1 MWDTSMP
8 TVRVLPTGNTLQG
21 RTSVGVYFC
30 ADWCG
35 PCTSFTPILKNY
47 YTAERASRAE
57 RKESTLEIVLVSR
70 CRTARETEN
79 LFSTMPWTAMPH
91 VDSVGTRGNDMMATF
106 GVTTIP
112 ALVFL
117 DGTGTI
123 TCLNGRDEVAR
134 QQAATHRSAT
144 ISRPLPLPQA
154 EATDRPVS
162 VLRSKTGSRVKVRPQ
177 VGPAPEAE
185 RPVRAPVQDCDLPAM
200 ARGDLP
206 PDTRSASLRAPRPP
220 GPPPAFP
227 TTAGSSVLTAR
238 NRRAQQAAAGRPHG
252 AATLTQEAAAESPAP
267 TPRPPRRSDR
277 KRPPPKPNL
286 ECEGKRARVWFAE
299 EPAISDKPGR
309 RRQGP
314 DSRTAYHLT
323 AAQIALIA
331 KAALGGGGSATRAP
345 APPST
350 QNHDRTVQQEPD
362 RGIISQS
369 DGPTDP
375 TQGKP
380 RSLMQPQPLA
390 EVHPFTPV
398 MHEWRHGIAV
408 DCGPDWE
415 WDVIEA
421 AIERGPHP
429 TARTP
434 DAIELFREDIAYQVN
449 AGFCQVMLWE
459 DVKRLRPANLK
470 ISPVALIPQVDRRGR
485 IILDLSFPVYQE
497 VNGVITVTQQSVN
510 DSTVLTAPSIPV
522 KEIGKVL
529 PRLLQYMRD
538 TPPGLH
544 ILFSKLDISDGFW
557 RLVVKE
563 EDCFNFA
570 YVLPQ
575 AAGEPTRLVVPAA
588 VQMGWVE
595 SPSLFCTVTE
605 SARDLAQHFVD
616 ATVDLPHDPVE
627 DKMSIEDVPMRARTD
642 APSKLLQ
649 VYVDDFCYA
658 ATQSQDGA
666 HIPTIRRAAVHGI
679 HSYFPSP
686 KITKHEGGKEPI
698 SEKKLKQGDGN
709 FVSRKDMIGFEF
721 DGIRR
726 TVRLPAEKAKAYIK
740 EVHRVLRR
748 KSVPLKTL
756 QMLVGKLR
764 HASVILPA
772 AKGFFT
778 PINAA
783 MRGSPKRIGL
793 GATSDVRAALQDI
806 VSLLHMLSSR
816 PTHAK
821 ELVPD
826 MPQYAGYH
834 DAAAEGAGG
843 VWFSLASPMQP
854 IVWREAFPEDIASN
868 VVSDDNPNGGI
879 TNSDLE
885 LAAEVLAIGVILDKA
900 PCIKHVPL
908 GTLCDN
914 TPTVSWVEK
923 MASKAKTPTAGRLLR
938 GLAFMLH
945 WQHAGRLTT
954 VHVPGTDNVMA
965 DIASRPSK
973 ALALFHASTAL
984 TDTAFC
990 SEFDSLFP
998 LPDDQLW
1005 ALAQTPRWVRSNVY
1019 ETLRGKRLQLP
1030 LWTGPNAKS
1039 GGQPGRTTTKRTTP
1053 AAILTPRTPQRTS
1066 SSRLL
1071 LPCGKV
1077 STDSEIKSRFS
1088 RSKKLSGTSPKSSF
1102 WTDIQ
1107 TPEEPPRPNSHLTF
1121 PLHV

>member
-1 MWDTSMP
+1 MWDKFMP
-8 TVRVLPTGNTLQG
+8 TSRVLPTGNTLQG

-35 PCTSFTPILKNY
+35 PCTSFTPILVNY
-47 YTAERASRAE
+47 YTAERASRAANE
-57 RKESTLEIVLVSR
+57 ESTLEIVLVSR

-91 VDSVGTRGNDMMATF
+91 VDSVGKRGNDLMAAF

-117 DGTGTI
+117 DGTGAI
-123 TCLNGRDEVAR
+123 TCQDGRDEVAQ

-144 ISRPLPLPQA
+144 PSRPLSRPQA
-154 EATDRPVS
+154 KAKERTVS
-162 VLRSKTGSRVKVRPQ
+162 SLSPKESN
-177 VGPAPEAE
+177 VGPQASTAPGADA
-185 RPVRAPVQDCDLPAM
+185 RTRSMAAPVQDCDLPAG
-200 ARGDLP
+200 ARGGLP
-206 PDTRSASLRAPRPP
+206 PDTRTTSRRVQRPP

-227 TTAGSSVLTAR
+227 TTGVASVRLAR
-238 NRRAQQAAAGRPHG
+238 AQPAQQEGPRRAA
-252 AATLTQEAAAESPAP
+252 AP
-267 TPRPPRRSDR
+267 TREVPPDSPTPTHRPPRRSDR

-286 ECEGKRARVWFAE
+286 AGESKRSKVRFADE
-299 EPAISDKPGR
+299 TATPLR

-314 DSRTAYHLT
+314 DSRTTYHLT
-323 AAQIALIA
+323 ATQIALLA
-331 KAALGGGGSATRAP
+331 KAAVGRGGAATQDPPTLP
-345 APPST
+345 A
-350 QNHDRTVQQEPD
+350 
-362 RGIISQS
+362 QS
-369 DGPTDP
+369 DDTAVRVGAEWGKTAQRDGSTGPTK
-375 TQGKP
+375 GKP
-380 RSLMQPQPLA
+380 HSLMQPQPLA

-398 MHEWRHGIAV
+398 MHEWRQGIAV

-415 WDVIEA
+415 WGVIEA

-434 DAIELFREDIAYQVN
+434 DAIELFKEDIAYQVD
-449 AGFCQVMLWE
+449 AGFCKVMLWE
-459 DVKRLRPANLK
+459 DVQRLRPANLK
-470 ISPVALIPQVDRRGR
+470 ISPVALIPQVGRRGR
-485 IILDLSFPVYQE
+485 IILDLSFPVYQD
-497 VNGVITVTQQSVN
+497 VDGVITVTQRSVN
-510 DSTVLTAPSIPV
+510 DTTLPTAPSIPV

-557 RLVVKE
+557 RLIVGE
-563 EDCFNFA
+563 EDCYNFA

-616 ATVDLPHDPVE
+616 AKVDLPHDPVE
-627 DKMSIEDVPMRARTD
+627 DKMSIENVPMRARTD

-679 HSYFPSP
+679 HSLFPSP

-698 SEKKLKQGDGN
+698 SDKKLKQGDGN

-726 TVRLPAEKAKAYIK
+726 TVRLPAEKAQAYIK
-740 EVHRVLRR
+740 EVHKVLRR
-748 KSVPLKTL
+748 KYVPLKTL

-772 AKGFFT
+772 ARGFFT

-783 MRGSPKRIGL
+783 MRGSPKLIGL
-793 GATSDVRAALQDI
+793 GANSDVRLALQDV

-816 PTHAK
+816 PTHVK

-854 IVWREAFPEDIASN
+854 LVWREAFPEDIASN

-900 PCIKHVPL
+900 PSIKHVPL

-945 WQHAGRLTT
+945 CQHAGRLTT

-973 ALALFHASTAL
+973 ALSLFHASTAL

-990 SEFDSLFP
+990 SEFDLMFP

-1005 ALAQTPRWVRSNVY
+1005 ELARTPRWVRSNVY
-1019 ETLRGKRLQLP
+1019 ETLRGKRLRLP
-1030 LWTGPNAKS
+1030 QWTGPNAKS
-1039 GGQPGRTTTKRTTP
+1039 GGKPGRTTTGPATP
-1053 AAILTPRTPQRTS
+1053 AAIPTPRTPQRTNS
-1066 SSRLL
+1066 SLLL

-1077 STDSEIKSRFS
+1077 STDSEIRSRFS
-1088 RSKKLSGTSPKSSF
+1088 RSKKLSGTSPKSLF

-1107 TPEEPPRPNSHLTF
+1107 TQEEPPQPNSHLTS
-1121 PLHV
+1121 PSHV